1 MTAPSDVAIQLAAVG
16 QPTARD
22 LISRKLNEYND
33 AITGQPDNTALD
45 VYVTDPK
52 TGETLGGLVGRTS
65 LGLFFIDLLYL
76 PESLRKDGLGSKL
89 LHAAEAEAKQR
100 GCARGAVHDHVP
112 GARVL
117 REARL
122 PRIRRSAVPAGRGRA
137 RVHGQGT
144 LSVGGRA
151 GSQRPAGSAG
161 APRQPG
167 VASRTLIQPDTTPA
181 RGLRYCTFSQR
192 LSALTSIIS
201 SVSPATT

>member
-16 QPTARD
+16 QPAARD

-52 TGETLGGLVGRTS
+52 TGEVLGGLVGRTS

-151 GSQRPAGSAG
+151 VQQVLAADGLLDQASFAFSPDGRP
-161 APRQPG
+161 
-167 VASRTLIQPDTTPA
+167 SR
-181 RGLRYCTFSQR
+181 YR
-192 LSALTSIIS
+192 LG
-201 SVSPATT
+201 VSPSTRRNADVNALGLA